1 MFPKKICSIGIL
13 DINLNLILRKTQAEN
28 YKFNINK
35 YNTVEDLEDLF
46 YPKKN
51 ENENIYNINYIDYIS
66 LSSNNNL
73 INTLLYINRAY
84 KIKTFVEFIMLN
96 QMEFSESTKF
106 VRKLLQEIFDRNYF
120 FIIENKIL
128 DIPSEIKFTIKILN
142 NDDDDIISMK
152 TFELF
157 EINEVEQNL
166 INIKEENDDEDSEN
180 ILFFNKNKY
189 IPILNIDK
197 INYNFMQTNYFLLD
211 LNTIKD
217 LKLPNN
223 KDFSNFILGIIKK
236 YTKIKIILII
246 DDNINSI
253 EKKDLKLNKKLI
265 ELSDIIFSFNDKLNN
280 FYKIYNLTIKNN
292 IKDNNK
298 ENMEN
303 DNVNIIGN
311 QKMKKYDL
319 ITEDRDKCRK
329 NIPRLTIIFEQ
340 FNNISIYKQ
349 QGIQMKID
357 FIEIFNIKA
366 TNNIKNIYITEYLY
380 TNSNKF
386 YHIFIAGFLSRIINE
401 KSLRVCVG
409 AGDLLMEKSLFL
421 FMNNIDYINDIDQFN
436 VLVPNIKKNIK
447 KKKNETLIKEHEKM
461 ATKENKFILDCT
473 NILKCQK
480 KEYNPLFDENCASYL
495 LKNNHLKH
503 LQNKGF
509 INKNGVI
516 LKDPDNI
523 RKKENKNTNNNSLK
537 NIVKNRILTENNL
550 FLRNNSKKI
559 SLSRTSYNTINTNC
573 DTSKENKNNTKF
585 MSVFSPIFDNN
596 KILIS
601 PKLKTI
607 CHLPKMPT
615 NNYNLSHK
623 LKSHNQNNYV
633 YNLTKSNSMGGR
645 NNNRG
650 RCEDF

>member
-1 MFPKKICSIGIL
+1 
-13 DINLNLILRKTQAEN
+13 
-28 YKFNINK
+28 
-35 YNTVEDLEDLF
+35 
-46 YPKKN
+46 
-51 ENENIYNINYIDYIS
+51 
-66 LSSNNNL
+66 
-73 INTLLYINRAY
+73 
-84 KIKTFVEFIMLN
+84 
-96 QMEFSESTKF
+96 
-106 VRKLLQEIFDRNYF
+106 
-120 FIIENKIL
+120 
-128 DIPSEIKFTIKILN
+128 
-142 NDDDDIISMK
+142 
-152 TFELF
+152 
-157 EINEVEQNL
+157 
-166 INIKEENDDEDSEN
+166 
-180 ILFFNKNKY
+180 
-189 IPILNIDK
+189 
-197 INYNFMQTNYFLLD
+197 MQTNYFLLD

-253 EKKDLKLNKKLI
+253 EKKDLILHKKLI
-265 ELSDIIFSFNDKLNN
+265 ELSDIIFTFNDKLKN
-280 FYKIYNLTIKNN
+280 FYKLYNFTIKNN
-292 IKDNNK
+292 LKDTNNK
-298 ENMEN
+298 EYMEN
-303 DNVNIIGN
+303 NILKENVNIIGN
-311 QKMKKYDL
+311 QKMKKKYL
-319 ITEDRDKCRK
+319 ILEDKDKYRK
-329 NIPRLTIIFEQ
+329 NIPRLTIIFEH

-357 FIEIFNIKA
+357 FMEIFNITT
-366 TNNIKNIYITEYLY
+366 TNTKNIYKLEYLY

-401 KSLRVCVG
+401 KSLRVCAG
-409 AGDLLMEKSLFL
+409 AGDLLMKKCLFL

-495 LKNNHLKH
+495 LKNNHIKH
-503 LQNKGF
+503 LQNIGF

-559 SLSRTSYNTINTNC
+559 SLRRTSYNTINTNC

-645 NNNRG
+645 NNNNIFNKKKNLSYTNNKFINKKNIYQILKTN
-650 RCEDF
+650 DNNYLPKIINKIMSKK